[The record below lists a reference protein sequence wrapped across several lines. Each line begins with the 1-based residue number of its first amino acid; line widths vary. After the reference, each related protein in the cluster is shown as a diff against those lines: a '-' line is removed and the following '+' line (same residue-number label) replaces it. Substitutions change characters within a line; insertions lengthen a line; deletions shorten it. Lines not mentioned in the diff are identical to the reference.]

1 MAAEQHNPKSVVV
14 SFREDILRLARQY
27 GVRQVSLFGSAA
39 RGQATESS
47 DIDLLV
53 QMEEGR
59 TLFDLIAFKLDVE
72 ALLDCEVDVVSRD
85 GLSPYLAAYI
95 LAEEIPL

>member
-1 MAAEQHNPKSVVV
+1 MVVEPRN
-14 SFREDILRLARQY
+14 STSIDIPFREDILRLACQH

-39 RGQATESS
+39 RDQATEGS

-53 QMEEGR
+53 QMEDGR

-72 ALLDCEVDVVSRD
+72 ALLDREVDVVSRD
-85 GLSPYLAAYI
+85 GLSPYLAEYI